1 MIYFSYFKEWQSE
14 YCEDLFYMIIY
25 NLLDL
30 IVEKYSSKVIQKI
43 VDFIGNVIFNI
54 YIYICI
60 FFILIYQ
67 KNIKNLKNL
76 LIKDLFY
83 NEEFMNL
90 IKNKYAYFNIKNF
103 IRFLNSNEKLEIK
116 NFLLSNMEEMNKKEK
131 EKYMNFLNSISN

>member
-1 MIYFSYFKEWQSE
+1 
-14 YCEDLFYMIIY
+14 
-25 NLLDL
+25 
-30 IVEKYSSKVIQKI
+30 
-43 VDFIGNVIFNI
+43 
-54 YIYICI
+54 
-60 FFILIYQ
+60 
-67 KNIKNLKNL
+67 